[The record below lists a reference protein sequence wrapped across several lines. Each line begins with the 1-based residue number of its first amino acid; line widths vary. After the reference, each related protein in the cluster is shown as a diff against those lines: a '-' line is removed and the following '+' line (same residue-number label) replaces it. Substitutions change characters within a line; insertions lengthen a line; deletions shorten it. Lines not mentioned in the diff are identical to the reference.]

1 MPAYSPLAMPGE
13 IPEEVEAHLVLAV
26 VPPMDVFQLVVAVV
40 AIAATGPMAET
51 EMEAPVFSMEV
62 LAAAEVLLM
71 EVQPAMEDLAAVAG
85 PAATLAAAV
94 EVIAAAEQGA

>member
-1 MPAYSPLAMPGE
+1 MPEG
-13 IPEEVEAHLVLAV
+13 IPEQLEAHLVLEV
-26 VPPMDVFQLVVAVV
+26 VPPMDVLQLVAAVAATV
-40 AIAATGPMAET
+40 ATGPMAET

>member
-40 AIAATGPMAET
+40 AIAATA
-51 EMEAPVFSMEV
+51 
-62 LAAAEVLLM
+62 
-71 EVQPAMEDLAAVAG
+71 Q
-85 PAATLAAAV
+85 LAAAV
-94 EVIAAAEQGA
+94 KALQAAVTVFSMAARGGPEVCNTVARRLTAGLAVEAVPAAT